1 MILNTCNG
9 SALEAEVQDGL
20 ELRNSFKGSLDNV
33 RLSKK
38 KLKDKKSSKWKTKSF
53 TKGKEIS
60 SNKLEYNK
68 QLLWFCIVIWATC
81 FCSIPFFGFYVNC
94 FVVLGVKS
102 RVSYIWDKH
111 SDNLIRVVSSSLLSL
126 NNIYVAQKL
135 GWADVSV
142 VRENCSCRGPG
153 LIHSSTTSG
162 DLCRSSSS
170 RRFAGLFWCPWAP
183 ALTYMYAHTNNLK

>member
-1 MILNTCNG
+1 MWDY
-9 SALEAEVQDGL
+9 Q
-20 ELRNSFKGSLDNV
+20 
-33 RLSKK
+33 KK

-81 FCSIPFFGFYVNC
+81 FCSFFFVFYVNC
-94 FVVLGVKS
+94 FWYWVL
-102 RVSYIWDKH
+102 
-111 SDNLIRVVSSSLLSL
+111 NLGSHTFEISTLIILLELYHLPFFPLITSVWHK
-126 NNIYVAQKL
+126 N
-135 GWADVSV
+135 WAGQMSPWL
-142 VRENCSCRGPG
+142 EKNCSCRGPG

-162 DLCRSSSS
+162 GLCRSSSS

-183 ALTYMYAHTNNLK
+183 ALTYMYAHAYILK